1 MEDAGIYAR
10 ESPVLGRCVQL
21 GMASSRVI
29 SVSFPESVP
38 ADASDD
44 HPLIDR
50 VFDYLRGQE
59 DAFDDVDTAITV
71 PTDQRQVL
79 DAVERI
85 SYGETATVQQVA
97 RLAGLD
103 PEDEI
108 DAETVRAA
116 LRANPVPIFVPDH
129 RVEDAQG
136 ATPAD
141 VAATLRD
148 LEC

>member
-10 ESPVLGRCVQL
+10 ESATLGRCVQFGL
-21 GMASSRVI
+21 ASGRVI
-29 SVSFPESVP
+29 SVSFPESIP
-38 ADASDD
+38 ADASED
-44 HPLIDR
+44 HPLLDR

-103 PEDEI
+103 PEDEV

-116 LRANPVPIFVPDH
+116 LRANPVPLFVADH
-129 RVEDAQG
+129 RVEGAEG

-148 LEC
+148 LER